1 MTFIPS
7 MSYEFA
13 KMRQNEIL
21 REARLLTPN
30 IEASTTPRKN
40 SDVHSP
46 STDRLFTLRRL
57 TSTIGDVLI
66 VSGSSLKRYSRMTP
80 PVSHLAANR
89 VIEVEHA

>member
-13 KMRQNEIL
+13 KMRQTEIM
-21 REARLLTPN
+21 RDARLLTPN
-30 IEASTTPRKN
+30 IEA
-40 SDVHSP
+40 

-80 PVSHLAANR
+80 PVSDLAANR